1 MGGGIMPGG
10 GIMGGGSIPGLGWP
24 TLNAAATGKRG
35 KIRLTV
41 FLCNTE
47 SWEALEQ
54 GWIRLITSGRNRQYH

>member
-1 MGGGIMPGG
+1 MPGG

-47 SWEALEQ
+47 SCGGFGTRMDRVDNKWEK
-54 GWIRLITSGRNRQYH
+54 